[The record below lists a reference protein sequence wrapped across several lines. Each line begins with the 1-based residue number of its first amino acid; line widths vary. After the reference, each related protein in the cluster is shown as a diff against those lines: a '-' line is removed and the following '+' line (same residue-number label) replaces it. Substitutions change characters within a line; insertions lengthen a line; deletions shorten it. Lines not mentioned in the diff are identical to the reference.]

1 MLPLTKRLLPRG
13 VRSLARGC
21 FLSWSTAG
29 HPGNGE
35 AMMRG
40 IESAGFGD
48 LYLADQFRQK
58 LPALTL
64 AG

>member
-1 MLPLTKRLLPRG
+1 
-13 VRSLARGC
+13 
-21 FLSWSTAG
+21 
-29 HPGNGE
+29 
-35 AMMRG
+35 MMRG